1 LVHNGVSLQQM
12 NRDAMYVLYIT
23 GGGVGIGD
31 MHARAFT
38 SANPYIIAQF
48 SYRIFSARQ
57 HA

>member
-1 LVHNGVSLQQM
+1 VHNGVSLQQM